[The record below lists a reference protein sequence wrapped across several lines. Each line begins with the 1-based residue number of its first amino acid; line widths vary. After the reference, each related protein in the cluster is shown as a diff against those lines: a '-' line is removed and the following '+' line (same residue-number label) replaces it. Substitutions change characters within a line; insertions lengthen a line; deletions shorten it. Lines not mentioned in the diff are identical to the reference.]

1 MAILQRFLKTNDP
14 NDIDDS
20 LPDLVDQPDTTY
32 TGTPITPITYGL
44 PKEIDSVC
52 PDCMEIIKATL
63 YSEENKV
70 WIKKNCA
77 EHGDFKD
84 IFYGDV
90 DLYLRS
96 EDLWF
101 GDGRGIENPAIKNA
115 SVCPSQ
121 CGLCNMHMSHSG
133 LPIID
138 LTNRCNLT
146 CPVCFAN
153 ANAAGYLYE
162 PSFDEVV
169 KMLETIA
176 GQRPV
181 KADRVQF
188 SGGEPTVRPDFLD
201 IVRKTKEMDFDYV
214 QVNTNGI
221 KMADLDFARAS
232 RDAGVHNLYLQFD
245 GLSDDIYKKTR
256 SKSLL
261 DYKLKAIENCRK
273 VMIDVV
279 LVVTTVK
286 GYNDHQVGDIV
297 KFAARNSDVISGI
310 AFQPVSFVG
319 RFSQTSRLEKRYTLG
334 DLARDIQD
342 QTGYIDMM
350 RDWMPIGITSA
361 ISKLATALSGK
372 PEFTATLH
380 PHCSQGAFFYIGN
393 DGDVKPI
400 SAFIDV
406 EPFLRELIELSRK
419 VKPSKFSLFSKVKV
433 FYKLKKHFKPEHA
446 PKGLTFDLF
455 LESLEGFQDRSRRR
469 VFGGEERNRHFFVA
483 GMHFMDAYNFSV
495 ERVMRCV
502 VHYPDPSGHLYP
514 FCAYNGAP
522 VYRKRVESKFKHSAD
537 ELKKKIIAEGR
548 PKELEKVAK
557 KMGIDLDGI
566 ES

>member
-1 MAILQRFLKTNDP
+1 MAILQRFFKSGEA
-14 NDIDDS
+14 DS
-20 LPDLVDQPDTTY
+20 GLPELVDQPETTY
-32 TGTPITPITYGL
+32 TGTPITPIKYGL
-44 PKEIDSVC
+44 PKEIDSIC

-63 YSEENKV
+63 YSDGGKV

-77 EHGDFKD
+77 RHGDFKD

-101 GDGRGIENPAIKNA
+101 GDGRGIENPAIRKA
-115 SVCPSQ
+115 TRCPSQ

-176 GQRPV
+176 GQKPV

-201 IVRKTKEMDFDYV
+201 IVRKTKEMEFNYV

-232 RDAGVHNLYLQFD
+232 KEAGVHNLYLQFD

-261 DYKLKAIENCRK
+261 ACKLQAIENCRK
-273 VMIDVV
+273 VNMDVV
-279 LVVTTVK
+279 LVVTMVK

-297 KFAARNSDVISGI
+297 RFAAENNDVISGI

-342 QTGYIDMM
+342 QTGYIDMQ

-372 PEFTATLH
+372 QEFTATLH
-380 PHCSQGAFFYIGN
+380 PHCSQGAYFYIGD

-400 SAFIDV
+400 SEFIDI
-406 EPFLRELIELSRK
+406 ELFLKDLIELSRK
-419 VKPSKFSLFSKVKV
+419 VKPSRFALFSKVKI
-433 FYKLKKHFKPEHA
+433 FYKLRKHFKAERA

-455 LESLEGFQDRSRRR
+455 LESLEGYQDKNKRRI
-469 VFGGEERNRHFFVA
+469 FGVEEKTRHFFVA

-502 VHYPDPSGHLYP
+502 VHYPDPEGHLYP

-522 VYRKRVESKFKHSAD
+522 VYRKRVEKKFKHSAD
-537 ELKKKIIAEGR
+537 DLRKKIIAEGH
-548 PKELEKVAK
+548 PKELRVVAR
-557 KMGIDLDGI
+557 KMGVDFDGK
-566 ES
+566 ER